1 MLFITKL
8 IDFNLLFFAFILL
21 RLIRTWH
28 THANTDYAVCLQ
40 CVLPILLSFLPL
52 WETVT
57 MELLARR
64 ESKKRKL
71 LPQAHSLLPFIVFNK
86 ASLLIQRGKR
96 EGKRRKQKKKKKG
109 GGREKKRGG
118 GGVGNRKASQSSF
131 ELHLLFLWEL
141 RGGKK
146 INYGAHLNIISS
158 TQPPT
163 LCPSP
168 RKPNYSANLSLA
180 VAGLVLKKTI
190 KQAWI
195 NLWQAPYL

>member
-21 RLIRTWH
+21 RLIRTWHTH

-96 EGKRRKQKKKKKG
+96 EGKRRKQKKKKKRRG
-109 GGREKKRGG
+109 EREKKGSE
-118 GGVGNRKASQSSF
+118 GVRWTERQVKAVLSF
-131 ELHLLFLWEL
+131 ISFFFENWGVEKKSIMEHTWILF
-141 RGGKK
+141 
-146 INYGAHLNIISS
+146 
-158 TQPPT
+158 
-163 LCPSP
+163 
-168 RKPNYSANLSLA
+168 
-180 VAGLVLKKTI
+180 
-190 KQAWI
+190 
-195 NLWQAPYL
+195 QAPSHPLSARPLENQITQQTYRLL

>member
-21 RLIRTWH
+21 RLIRTWHTH

-96 EGKRRKQKKKKKG
+96 EGKRRKQKKKKKRRG
-109 GGREKKRGG
+109 EREKKGVRGCG
-118 GGVGNRKASQSSF
+118 EQKGKSKQFWVSSHF
-131 ELHLLFLWEL
+131 SLRTEGWKKNQLW
-141 RGGKK
+141 
-146 INYGAHLNIISS
+146 S
-158 TQPPT
+158 TPEYYFKHPT
-163 LCPSP
+163 TH
-168 RKPNYSANLSLA
+168 SLP
-180 VAGLVLKKTI
+180 V
-190 KQAWI
+190 
-195 NLWQAPYL
+195 P